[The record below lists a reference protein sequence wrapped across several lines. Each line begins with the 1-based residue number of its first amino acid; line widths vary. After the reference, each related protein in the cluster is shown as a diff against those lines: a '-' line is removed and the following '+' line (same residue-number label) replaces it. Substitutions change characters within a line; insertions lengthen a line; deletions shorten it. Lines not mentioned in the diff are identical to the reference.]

1 MKAALKLELRR
12 LFSSKELYV
21 ALAIGLALIAWLF
34 VYEVSELSRF
44 EEEYALYGDKIS
56 GYLYYPKTVFNSCIE
71 LEYDALP
78 PILLYL
84 LFPIIAAFP
93 YAATY
98 CKDKKTGYLKN
109 LLVRIDRKDCF
120 MAKYIVSFLSG
131 FLVSG
136 AILLSSLLL
145 TMLVFPMLI
154 PEAVTQNYYV
164 QPGNMWGNLF
174 YTMPMVYTLLY
185 ILVDM
190 LWCGCMASFTL
201 LISMFTRSAFLAVTG
216 SFIVFEVVDYVL
228 SLFSLSQFSP
238 ITFLRPIQITNGI
251 SLGIILTEFVICMAV
266 SFLGFYFLEREK
278 DVF

>member
-1 MKAALKLELRR
+1 MKVTLRLELRR
-12 LFSSKELYV
+12 LFSSKELYI
-21 ALAIGLALIAWLF
+21 ALAIGLALVVWLF
-34 VYEVSELSRF
+34 VHEVSESVRF
-44 EEEYALYGDKIS
+44 AEEYALYGDKVS
-56 GYLYYPKTVFNSCIE
+56 GYLHYPKTVFNSCIE

-93 YAATY
+93 YASTY

-109 LLVRIDRKDCF
+109 LLVRIDRRDCF
-120 MAKYIVSFLSG
+120 MAKYIASFFSG

-136 AILLSSLLL
+136 VILLSSLLL
-145 TMLVFPMLI
+145 TMLVFPILT

-164 QPGNMWGNLF
+164 QSGDMFGVLF
-174 YTMPMVYTLLY
+174 YTHPMVYTFLY
-185 ILVDM
+185 ILIDM

-201 LISMFTRSAFLAVTG
+201 LSSMFTRSAFLAVTG
-216 SFIVFEVVDYVL
+216 SFIVFEVLDYVL

-238 ITFLRPIQITNGI
+238 ITFLRPIQTAGGI
-251 SLGIILTEFVICMAV
+251 SLGIILTEFVIFTAA
-266 SFLGFYFLEREK
+266 SFAGFYFLECEK

>member
-1 MKAALKLELRR
+1 MKVALKLELRR
-12 LFSSKELYV
+12 LFSSKELYI
-21 ALAIGLALIAWLF
+21 AILIGLALVVWLF
-34 VYEVSELSRF
+34 VYEIVEANLF
-44 EEEYALYGDKIS
+44 AEQYALYGDKAS

-78 PILLYL
+78 PIILYL

-93 YAATY
+93 YAGAY

-109 LLVRIDRKDCF
+109 LLTRIDRHDCF

-136 AILLSSLLL
+136 VILLSSLML
-145 TMLVFPMLI
+145 TMLVFPMLT

-164 QPGNMWGNLF
+164 QSGNMWGELF
-174 YTMPMVYTLLY
+174 YTMPILYTLLY
-185 ILVDM
+185 ILIDM
-190 LWCGCMASFTL
+190 LWCGCMASFAL
-201 LISMFTRSAFLAVTG
+201 MLSMFTPSPFLAVTG
-216 SFIVFEVVDYVL
+216 SFIVFEVLDYVL

-238 ITFLRPIQITNGI
+238 ITFLRPIQTVDGI
-251 SLGIILTEFVICMAV
+251 SFGIILTEFIVFMAA
-266 SFLGFYFLEREK
+266 SFTAFYFLERKK